1 MKIKNSMRTRLTG
14 YVGIIVTTLLTP
26 GGKLISSAMA
36 AALVVGLV
44 NLSTP
49 DKTTK
54 VAEAT
59 PTIIPAEHTNLDPS
73 LLGVRDLPLTVSQ
86 HDMLAPETLGSD
98 QHESPA
104 LAPQTPQAGYT
115 APGISSDNLATTYI
129 AGASSGGLPT
139 LPATGPRFVPKF
151 VPGSPPDIT
160 TKCTPISEIED
171 ALRKGLVA
179 PDVVICKEDVVTAD
193 SSPPA
198 LGDAPST
205 NDPVLLSA
213 PVEVAKENA
222 PYASPYSPKIAG
234 LAPDLFTQAIQPSLA
249 IAAISEP
256 STPAML
262 FLGLIGIA
270 SLYRRKNLLVRNTS
284 RQLTPC

>member
-1 MKIKNSMRTRLTG
+1 MKIKDSTRTRLTG

-36 AALVVGLV
+36 AAVVVGLV
-44 NLSTP
+44 SLNTP
-49 DKTTK
+49 DKNTK
-54 VAEAT
+54 IADAT
-59 PTIIPAEHTNLDPS
+59 PTIIPADNPNLDPG
-73 LLGVRDLPLTVSQ
+73 LLGVRDLPLTVQ

-104 LAPQTPQAGYT
+104 LAPQTPQAGFAT
-115 APGISSDNLATTYI
+115 QGISSDNLASTYI

-256 STPAML
+256 STLAML

-270 SLYRRKNLLVRNTS
+270 SLYRRKNFLVRNTS